1 MGGMKGDQGPQGP
14 TGAPGAIGQS
24 GPPGPSGPSGK
35 QGVTGEPGQ
44 PGIQGNPGPSGPQ
57 GPTGPIGKAGLQGD
71 IGPNGPQGQKGHR
84 GNPGMPGAQ
93 GETGQAG
100 TPGERGPEGAR
111 GPRGEMGPRGIAGP
125 EGPKGPRGENGANG
139 ERGQMGPMG
148 PPGKDAPP
156 MMFQPMP
163 MPSKGQ
169 NDEASVDPLAPVETM
184 KLLQQ
189 QVNEM
194 QNLKSKAE
202 KPRTCSDIYLQASE
216 TGQQLS
222 SGNFM
227 VDPNSGSSIDS
238 MDVYCNFDVNQPVQ
252 TCLYPNADLTYLPE
266 TTIDSSQLISVRNN
280 YALAKQTI
288 TFNCPTGT
296 RPEIILTGHEEFSF
310 SLDHEDVSIISDDCE
325 SNGSIQLEITT
336 MAKNL
341 PITHVEEGLE
351 YEVDPVCFFG

>member
-1 MGGMKGDQGPQGP
+1 MGGPMGP
-14 TGAPGAIGQS
+14 
-24 GPPGPSGPSGK
+24 
-35 QGVTGEPGQ
+35 
-44 PGIQGNPGPSGPQ
+44 
-57 GPTGPIGKAGLQGD
+57 
-71 IGPNGPQGQKGHR
+71 R
-84 GNPGMPGAQ
+84 GNPGIPG
-93 GETGQAG
+93 
-100 TPGERGPEGAR
+100 PP
-111 GPRGEMGPRGIAGP
+111 
-125 EGPKGPRGENGANG
+125 
-139 ERGQMGPMG
+139 G

-227 VDPNSGSSIDS
+227 VDPNSGSS
-238 MDVYCNFDVNQPVQ
+238 
-252 TCLYPNADLTYLPE
+252 
-266 TTIDSSQLISVRNN
+266 IDSSQLISVRNN

>member
-24 GPPGPSGPSGK
+24 
-35 QGVTGEPGQ
+35 
-44 PGIQGNPGPSGPQ
+44 
-57 GPTGPIGKAGLQGD
+57 
-71 IGPNGPQGQKGHR
+71 GPQGQKGHR

-100 TPGERGPEGAR
+100 TPGERGPKGA
-111 GPRGEMGPRGIAGP
+111 
-125 EGPKGPRGENGANG
+125 RGENGANG
-139 ERGQMGPMG
+139 ERGQMGPMGPRGNPGIPGPPG

-194 QNLKSKAE
+194 QNLKSRAE

-216 TGQQLS
+216 TGQRLS

-238 MDVYCNFDVNQPVQ
+238 MDVYCNFDVDQPVQ

>member
-1 MGGMKGDQGPQGP
+1 M
-14 TGAPGAIGQS
+14 
-24 GPPGPSGPSGK
+24 GK

-44 PGIQGNPGPSGPQ
+44 PGIQGNPGPTGPQ

-111 GPRGEMGPRGIAGP
+111 GPRGE
-125 EGPKGPRGENGANG
+125 NGANG
-139 ERGQMGPMG
+139 ERGQMGPMGPRGNPGIPGPPG

-194 QNLKSKAE
+194 QNLKSRAE

-238 MDVYCNFDVNQPVQ
+238 MDVYCNFDVDQPVQ